1 MIERLKET
9 GGWAFG
15 FKVTGKVTEEDVKAF
30 EPQLEF
36 AIAERKKRPLGI
48 LADVSEMDSV
58 DLAARWE
65 ELRFLHKYSDHI
77 ARVALVGASKWE
89 DVVSTFVGGT
99 VLFHGRDPLLPSGRD
114 PAGLALGEDRQT
126 CQRRS
131 GQADLPG
138 RNLEGLPGR
147 VQPVASFQPSAVSYQ

>member
-9 GGWAFG
+9 GGWTFG
-15 FKVTGKVTEEDVKAF
+15 FKVTGKVTEADVKAF

-65 ELRFLHKYSDHI
+65 ELRFLHKYSEHI

-99 VLFHGRDPLLPSGRD
+99 MLFTAETHYFHPS
-114 PAGLALGEDRQT
+114 EIQ
-126 CQRRS
+126 
-131 GQADLPG
+131 QAWLWVKTAKHANDVPVRPIYQG
-138 RNLEGLPGR
+138 GIWKDYQEEFNL
-147 VQPVASFQPSAVSYQ
+147 

>member
-15 FKVTGKVTEEDVKAF
+15 FKVTGKVTAEDVKAF

-36 AIAERKKRPLGI
+36 AIKERKKRPLGI
-48 LADVSEMDSV
+48 LADISEMDSV

-99 VLFHGRDPLLPSGRD
+99 VLFAAETHYFHPS
-114 PAGLALGEDRQT
+114 EIQ
-126 CQRRS
+126 
-131 GQADLPG
+131 QAWLWVKTAKHANDVPVRPIYQG
-138 RNLEGLPGR
+138 GIWKDYQEEFNL
-147 VQPVASFQPSAVSYQ
+147 

>member
-15 FKVTGKVTEEDVKAF
+15 FKVTGKVTAEDIKAF

-36 AIAERKKRPLGI
+36 AIAERKNRPLGL
-48 LADVSEMDSV
+48 LADVTEMDSI

-77 ARVALVGASKWE
+77 ARVALVGAKPWE
-89 DVVSTFVGGT
+89 EVVSTFVGGT
-99 VLFHGRDPLLPSGRD
+99 LLFTAETHYFHPNEMQQAWLWVKTAKHANDVPVRVIYQGGIWRDYQ
-114 PAGLALGEDRQT
+114 EEF
-126 CQRRS
+126 
-131 GQADLPG
+131 
-138 RNLEGLPGR
+138 NL
-147 VQPVASFQPSAVSYQ
+147 